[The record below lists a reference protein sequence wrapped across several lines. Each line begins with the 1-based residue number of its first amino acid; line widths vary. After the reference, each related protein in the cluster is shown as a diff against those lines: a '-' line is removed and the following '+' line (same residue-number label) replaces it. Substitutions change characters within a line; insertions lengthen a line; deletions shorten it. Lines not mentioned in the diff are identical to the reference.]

1 MRSTLAG
8 LLPVSWPSMKILPLA
23 GILGSLFLLGC
34 TAIQSTS
41 TPPPMPSG
49 EFSDSIVESW
59 KTFAPVTAD
68 WERQTAGEY
77 FVENNVWNKRDA
89 KDYRQAVGIRKLSD
103 GAVAAGWS
111 WEWPTS
117 WNIVAFPDLVFGK
130 NPWAETSTTPRLPV
144 RLSEIDSLH
153 ADFDILHEGH
163 GHRNLSF
170 QMWLTNDPASLPQH
184 ITHEIMIWIR
194 NDDLPFAPVVG
205 PVDVAGAK
213 YTLSRMQ
220 NHGDPNLKPQIN
232 WTYLS
237 FARTEPF
244 LKGRLDIKAFYD
256 TLSARGLVANDLYL
270 ANISLGNEV
279 RDGTGL
285 VVVKSYKISLKPRSP
300 H

>member
-1 MRSTLAG
+1 MKIVLLAG
-8 LLPVSWPSMKILPLA
+8 CMFAI
-23 GILGSLFLLGC
+23 SLHGC
-34 TAIQSTS
+34 SSSKGASS
-41 TPPPMPSG
+41 PPPTPTG
-49 EFSDSIVESW
+49 AFSDSIVELW
-59 KTFAPVTAD
+59 QTFSPVTAD
-68 WERQTAGEY
+68 WERQAAGEY
-77 FVENNVWNKRDA
+77 FVENNVWNKRDI

-130 NPWAETSTTPRLPV
+130 NPWAQTSTTPKLPV
-144 RLSEIDSLH
+144 RLSDIDSLH

-170 QMWLTNDPASLPQH
+170 QMWLTNDPASLPHH

-194 NDDLPFAPVVG
+194 NDDIPFAPVVG
-205 PVDVAGAK
+205 PAEVSGAN

-270 ANISLGNEV
+270 ANINLGNEV
-279 RDGTGL
+279 RDGAGL
-285 VVVKSYKISLKPRSP
+285 VVVKSYKISLSPRSR
-300 H
+300 